1 MTIRSI
7 IFLVVLGYNRVMAQQ
22 TASADKQLLMG
33 AGLGYMTS
41 KDLSSSP
48 LRYSGMG
55 ATVQLGY
62 EHSRLKRFQGVL
74 LTVQAG
80 GLQNGIRRQ
89 SGISAYKTQ
98 LAYHQYWVMNP
109 QSRTRWAVGGSAEV
123 WGNARLFG
131 ARENNPV
138 SYDAGS
144 AISLGT
150 RASHSFSGRFSR
162 LAASFHLLIPVV
174 AYVIRPAYGVPYP
187 EAFLKDGVFNHQDE
201 GLVGPMLTSGK
212 LKTIDGFFRTQTT
225 TSLTYSFSG
234 TKSIRLSYSW
244 EYYHIPSALPVRQG
258 NQALIVSFVKPI
270 H

>member
-1 MTIRSI
+1 MRSI
-7 IFLVVLGYNRVMAQQ
+7 IFLLVLGYSSVMAQQ
-22 TASADKQLLMG
+22 TTRSDKQLLLG
-33 AGLGYMTS
+33 GGFGYMTI

-55 ATVQLGY
+55 GTVQLGY
-62 EHSRLKRFQGVL
+62 ETSRPKSFQRVL

-80 GLQNGIRRQ
+80 GVQNGIRRQ
-89 SGISAYKTQ
+89 SGLSAYKAQ
-98 LAYHQYWVMNP
+98 LAYHHYWVINP
-109 QSRTRWAVGGSAEV
+109 QARTRWALGGSAEV

-144 AISLGT
+144 AISIGT
-150 RASHSFSGRFSR
+150 RANHSFSGRFSR
-162 LAASFHLLIPVV
+162 LAASFQLSIPVV

-187 EAFLKDGVFNHQDE
+187 EAFLKNGVFNHQDE

-225 TSLTYSFSG
+225 TSLTYSFAKA
-234 TKSIRLSYSW
+234 KSIRLSYNW
-244 EYYHIPSALPVRQG
+244 EYYHIPSTLPVSQG
-258 NQALIVSFVKPI
+258 NQSLIVSFVKHI